1 MIAGGFDSGGWGG
14 PTRLEAAAKR
24 QAVYNIICC
33 IPQLSVSSLAVEAEK
48 ECIDLSE
55 LRNILK
61 DLRRRG
67 LIFSPKR
74 GYVSST
80 DWAD

>member
-1 MIAGGFDSGGWGG
+1 
-14 PTRLEAAAKR
+14 
-24 QAVYNIICC
+24 
-33 IPQLSVSSLAVEAEK
+33 LSVSSLAVEAEK